1 MGRFASDTALA
12 EDCAAMLPLPLA
24 LTGLKRLAD
33 RRPMHAQL
41 VVTDDCNLACRYC
54 HEFTAGAPHV
64 PLATLKARIDRLARL
79 GVFAYDLL
87 GGEPLL
93 HPDLPA
99 IVRHIKAARPAWR
112 GGTLA
117 TVITNAFLLTPARID
132 ALGAAGLDAL
142 QVSID
147 SVEPTRWSE
156 KSLRT
161 ALPKLRLLA
170 ERARFV
176 VKIQTVLTETSL
188 EQYEALR
195 EALAPFPFGFSFS
208 LLHGPDGR
216 IAVKGERFV
225 ELVRR
230 HDLFQGVAFFRDDAE
245 ALLRGDF
252 SRPWKCLGGYKYLY
266 VNTRGEVQ
274 PCSQVRA
281 GAAPLLSLEAEHLE
295 AADAHKPC
303 EPGCAVGCVR
313 TVSHAVNEP
322 WKTLAAGLRF
332 ARWHGR
338 PETAAAPPAPTPAA
352 APR

>member
-1 MGRFASDTALA
+1 
-12 EDCAAMLPLPLA
+12 MLPLPLA
-24 LTGLKRLAD
+24 LTGLKRLTD

-41 VVTDDCNLACRYC
+41 IITDDCNLACRYC
-54 HEFTAGAPHV
+54 TEFTPGAPHV
-64 PLATLKARIDRLARL
+64 PLPALKARIDRLAER

-99 IVRHIKAARPAWR
+99 IVRHVKQARPAWR
-112 GGTLA
+112 GGTLV

-132 ALGAAGLDAL
+132 ALDDAGLDAL

-156 KSLRT
+156 KSLKT

-176 VKIQTVLTETSL
+176 VKIQTVLTETSI
-188 EQYEALR
+188 EQYEAFR
-195 EALAPFPFGFSFS
+195 EALAPFPFEFSFS

-216 IAVKGERFV
+216 IAVKGEQFV
-225 ELVRR
+225 ELLGH

-245 ALLRGDF
+245 ALLRGDL

-274 PCSQVRA
+274 PCSQVRV
-281 GAAPLLSLEAEHLE
+281 GARPLSSLTAEDLE
-295 AADAHKPC
+295 AANAHKPC
-303 EPGCAVGCVR
+303 EAGCAIGCVR
-313 TVSHAVNEP
+313 TVSHAVNDP
-322 WKTLAAGLRF
+322 LTTLAVGLRF
-332 ARWHGR
+332 ARRHSR
-338 PETAAAPPAPTPAA
+338 PGTAAAPAA
-352 APR
+352 AATAMR